1 MTEQLKFS
9 KDIDLM
15 LENKFLVEKEKEKE
29 KEKENK

>member
-29 KEKENK
+29 KENK